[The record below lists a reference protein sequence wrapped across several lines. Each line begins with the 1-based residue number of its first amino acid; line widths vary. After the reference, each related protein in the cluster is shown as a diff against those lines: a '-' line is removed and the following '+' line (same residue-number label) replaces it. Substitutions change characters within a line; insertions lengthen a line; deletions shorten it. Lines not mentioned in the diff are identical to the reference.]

1 MRNDAAR
8 TWTPKRKKSMTTLDY
23 HLVLSSLWRD
33 IEGARVKNVYAN
45 KGIYELRLASNEF
58 SIYLWPP
65 HGFFLYKGRLATYG
79 QESPLLKEIRS
90 VAKGRII
97 TAMYQLNFD
106 RVIAIEFGDDAL
118 IYEGVREGNIVIASS
133 KIIVAA
139 LNERKMRDRST
150 TRGAVY
156 IPPPPPKIDM
166 FSLTLKDLLKLS
178 ESARRARPIIVR
190 LIRELSVPAEI
201 ASEALHRSGIDL
213 NRAEALGEDEC
224 IKFLRNMQDI
234 IKESFENKGCY
245 KAILG
250 NEVFGVYPFKPHLLE
265 SLGAKIVNEES
276 FSLALGEYFIR
287 LFEEGLKEEK
297 DKIAPQIKATIE
309 RYLNEA
315 SNLRRMGAMLLSN
328 IDYLENLRMKAME
341 LRSSGASAE
350 KIIEALS
357 GEYPIIGVDELR
369 KEVTVKIEDQ
379 IFKIKLEESVGK
391 QASEI
396 FSRAKKL
403 EEKAEKAREVMK
415 KRLEQG
421 KKEYPKKVFKAVKK
435 RAWYTS
441 FRYFFSS
448 EGFLVVGGKD
458 ASQNEALVR
467 KYLAP
472 QDIFLH
478 ADIHGGPAV
487 IVKTEG
493 RTPGEKTIYEAAQ
506 LAAVFSRAWEAGF
519 ASIDVYWVYGS
530 QVSKK
535 APSGEYLSRGAF
547 MVYGKRNYLRNT
559 PLEWSIGLKIED
571 DRCELICAPPS
582 VVLERCDFWAVLVP
596 GRLRREFVIRKLV
609 RHFKESAGKKGI
621 RVKLVAEEILMCLPK
636 GGIYI
641 SRWGKRV

>member
-1 MRNDAAR
+1 MRNNAAHA
-8 TWTPKRKKSMTTLDY
+8 WTPKRKKSMTTLDY

-33 IEGARVKNVYAN
+33 AEGARVKNVYAN
-45 KGIYELRLASNEF
+45 KGIYELRLASNEI

-65 HGFFLYKGRLATYG
+65 YGLFPYKGRLTTYV

-90 VAKGRII
+90 VAKSRII

-133 KIIVAA
+133 KTIVAA
-139 LNERKMRDRST
+139 INERKMRDRST
-150 TRGAVY
+150 TRGAAY

-166 FSLTLKDLLKLS
+166 FSLTLKDLLKLT
-178 ESARRARPIIVR
+178 ESARQSRPIIVR
-190 LIRELSVPAEI
+190 LIRELSIPAEI
-201 ASEALHRSGIDL
+201 ASEALYRSGIDL
-213 NRAEALGEDEC
+213 NYAETLGEDEC
-224 IKFLRNMQDI
+224 IKLLRNIQGI

-250 NEVFGVYPFKPHLLE
+250 NEVFGIYPFKPRLLE
-265 SLGAKIVNEES
+265 SLGAKIVNEEN
-276 FSLALGEYFIR
+276 FSLTLGEYFIR
-287 LFEEGLKEEK
+287 LFEEGLKEEE
-297 DKIAPQIKATIE
+297 DKIASQIKATIE
-309 RYLNEA
+309 SYLNEA
-315 SNLRRMGAMLLSN
+315 SDLRRIGATLLSN
-328 IDYLENLRMKAME
+328 IDYLENLRMKAIE

-350 KIIEALS
+350 EIAEALS

-379 IFKIKLEESVGK
+379 IFKIKMEESIGK

-421 KKEYPKKVFKAVKK
+421 KKERPKKVFKAVKK

-467 KYLAP
+467 KYLSP

-478 ADIHGGPAV
+478 ADIHGGPVV
-487 IVKTEG
+487 IIKTEG
-493 RTPGEKTIYEAAQ
+493 KTPGEKTIREAAQ
-506 LAAVFSRAWEAGF
+506 LAAAFSRAWEAGF

-559 PLEWSIGLKIED
+559 PLEWSIGLKTEE

-582 VVLERCDFWAVLVP
+582 VVSERCDFWAILMP
-596 GRLRREFVIRKLV
+596 GRLRREFIVRKLV
-609 RHFKESAGKKGI
+609 KYFKESAEKMGI
-621 RVKLVAEEILMCLPK
+621 RVKLVAEEILICLPK